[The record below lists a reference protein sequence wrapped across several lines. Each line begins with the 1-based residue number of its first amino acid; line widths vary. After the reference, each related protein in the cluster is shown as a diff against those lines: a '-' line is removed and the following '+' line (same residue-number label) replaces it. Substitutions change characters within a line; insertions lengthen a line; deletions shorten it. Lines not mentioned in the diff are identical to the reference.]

1 MRWCGG
7 VLVRWCVCGVCVCVR
22 VRVLVR
28 VRVRMQLIRDD
39 RKIYPKLLVGL
50 IFTFRHLTPSICN
63 FGFHLKIQC
72 KILFF
77 VIVVR

>member
-1 MRWCGG
+1 MCAF
-7 VLVRWCVCGVCVCVR
+7 VCVHVCVRVCVCVR
-22 VRVLVR
+22 VRVR
-28 VRVRMQLIRDD
+28 VQLIKDD
-39 RKIYPKLLVGL
+39 RKIYSKLLGRL

-77 VIVVR
+77 VILVW